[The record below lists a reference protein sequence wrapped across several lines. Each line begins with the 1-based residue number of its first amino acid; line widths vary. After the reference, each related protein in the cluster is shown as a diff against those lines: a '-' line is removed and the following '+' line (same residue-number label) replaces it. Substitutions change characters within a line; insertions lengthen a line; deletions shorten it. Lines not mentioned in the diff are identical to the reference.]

1 MHINVNYW
9 QLQPNEVLNK
19 LYNSMKLLQIL
30 QLYNCYNTVND
41 KMTCSKSTA
50 EAETDQWV
58 QALKFKKNLKKYC

>member
-1 MHINVNYW
+1 
-9 QLQPNEVLNK
+9 
-19 LYNSMKLLQIL
+19 MKLLQIL